1 LRRAVFFGSSDFH
14 VAFLDAPG
22 WERVRYFEG
31 LPRDEEAVRDCA
43 PPTTAILA
51 AQSMSRAPGRGEG
64 KFRARIAVIPVSVPA
79 RRPSRFRRSTRAQA
93 ALRTDADAAR
103 GGNDLP
109 PAPDMPHIQ
118 GPPAET
124 EFFRTLVLGVTD
136 YAIYALD
143 LSGSVSS
150 WNAGAQRAK
159 GYTQQ
164 EIVGAHFSCFYTP
177 EDRAAGLPEQA
188 LLLAREAGRFVAEG
202 CWRVRKD
209 GTRFWAH
216 VLITPILDR
225 TGKQLGYTKV
235 TRDMTQQ
242 RADAERLAEVTRK
255 LDLALENMSPGLCL
269 FDREGSIILTNR
281 RMEDIFHGAARS
293 LAPGADFLA
302 LCRTMAGAH
311 ESEAAAPGTLAG
323 SAGGDA
329 RAEAGQPD
337 GRGAQ
342 YALALHERHREIL
355 RRHKQWRSVEVLPD
369 GRAIALAHS
378 AMADG
383 SWVTTCEDVT
393 EQRRIEAKIQ
403 YMACHDGLT
412 GLPNRNYFNDYLDE
426 ELLRAQKRGC
436 QVATLGIDLDR
447 FKEINDLH
455 GHAAGDTVL
464 SAVSKRIGGQLEPG
478 EFIARIGGDEFIA
491 VKRFER
497 QAELSDF
504 TARLVTCLSEP
515 VRLDGFDLTMGAS
528 IGIAIFPSDGAHR
541 DQLVSCTDQAMYRA
555 KGSLSESIC
564 FYESRMD
571 EAQRE
576 RRALAGELWTAI
588 AAHQFELD
596 YQVQTAIASG
606 EVIGCEVLLRWQ
618 HPERGPIPPD
628 DFIPLAEECGAI
640 LPIGE
645 WVLLTACREAAQW
658 TYPRKIAVNLSA
670 VQITHGNLVTLVAQV
685 LEETGLAAGRLELEI
700 TESTI
705 IGDKE
710 RALEILRCIKALG
723 VTIAIDDFGTG
734 YASLD
739 TLRAF
744 PFDKIKLG
752 RTLIAEISD
761 SRQAKA
767 IIRAIL
773 ALGQSLAIPVLAE
786 GVETGEQ
793 LSLLLAEGCDEA
805 QGFLLGRPQPL
816 EYFRRVHAMIEP
828 GRSEPVPRS

>member
-1 LRRAVFFGSSDFH
+1 M
-14 VAFLDAPG
+14 
-22 WERVRYFEG
+22 
-31 LPRDEEAVRDCA
+31 PR
-43 PPTTAILA
+43 
-51 AQSMSRAPGRGEG
+51 
-64 KFRARIAVIPVSVPA
+64 
-79 RRPSRFRRSTRAQA
+79 
-93 ALRTDADAAR
+93 
-103 GGNDLP
+103 
-109 PAPDMPHIQ
+109 IQ

-124 EFFRTLVLGVTD
+124 DLFRTLVLGVTD

-164 EIVGAHFSCFYTP
+164 EILGAHFSCFYTP

-209 GTRFWAH
+209 GSRFWAH

-225 TGKQLGYTKV
+225 TGKQLGYAKV

-255 LDLALENMSPGLCL
+255 LDLALENMSQGLCL
-269 FDREGSIILTNR
+269 FDREGTIMLTNR
-281 RMEDIFHGAARS
+281 RMDDIFHGAASS

-311 ESEAAAPGTLAG
+311 GSEVAAPGTLAG
-323 SAGGDA
+323 SSGG
-329 RAEAGQPD
+329 E
-337 GRGAQ
+337 Q

-355 RRHKQWRSVEVLPD
+355 RRHRQWRSVEVVPD
-369 GRAIALAHS
+369 GRAIALSHS

-383 SWVTTCEDVT
+383 SWVSTCEDVT
-393 EQRRIEAKIQ
+393 EQRRIGAKIQ

-412 GLPNRNYFNDYLDE
+412 GLPNRSYFNDYLDE
-426 ELLRAQKRGC
+426 ELLRAQKQGC
-436 QVATLGIDLDR
+436 QVATLGIDLDC

-455 GHAAGDTVL
+455 GRAAGDTVL
-464 SAVSKRIGGQLEPG
+464 RAVSKRIGGQLEPG

-497 QAELSDF
+497 RAELSDF

-515 VRLDGFDLTMGAS
+515 VRLDGFDLTTGAS
-528 IGIAIFPSDGAHR
+528 IGIAIFPGDGAHR
-541 DQLVSCTDQAMYRA
+541 DQLVSNTDQAMYRA
-555 KGSLSESIC
+555 KASLSESIC

-571 EAQRE
+571 EAERE

-588 AAHQFELD
+588 AAHQFVLD
-596 YQVQTAIASG
+596 YQVQSAIASG

-618 HPERGPIPPD
+618 HPERGLIPPD

-645 WVLLTACREAAQW
+645 WVLRTACREAAQW
-658 TYPRKIAVNLSA
+658 TYPKTISVNLSA
-670 VQITHGNLVTLVAQV
+670 VQITHGDLVTLVAQV
-685 LEETGLAAGRLELEI
+685 LEETRLAASRLELEI

-710 RALEILRCIKALG
+710 RTLDILRRIKALG
-723 VTIAIDDFGTG
+723 VAIAVDDFGTG
-734 YASLD
+734 QSSLD
-739 TLRAF
+739 TLRSF
-744 PFDKIKLG
+744 PFDKIRLG
-752 RTLIAEISD
+752 RALIAEISD
-761 SRQAKA
+761 SQQAKA

-773 ALGQSLAIPVLAE
+773 ALGQSLAIPVLAK
-786 GVETGEQ
+786 GVETDEQ

-816 EYFRRVHAMIEP
+816 EYFRRVHALIGP
-828 GRSEPVPRS
+828 GRAELVPLS